1 MDDSNQHLK
10 DLLSQ
15 TDLAFKALMRQPSS
29 SELSNAYESAKAEL
43 DAYMKSLRNTLSQ
56 RKHLQRQKAR

>member
-15 TDLAFKALMRQPSS
+15 TDLAFKALMRQPNS
-29 SELSNAYESAKAEL
+29 SELTNAYDNAKAEL
-43 DAYMKSLRNTLSQ
+43 DSYMKSLRNTLSQ

>member
-15 TDLAFKALMRQPSS
+15 TDLAFKALMRQPNS
-29 SELSNAYESAKAEL
+29 SELTNAYDNAKAEL

>member
-15 TDLAFKALMRQPSS
+15 TDLAFKALMRQPNS
-29 SELSNAYESAKAEL
+29 SELTNAYDNAKAEL
-43 DAYMKSLRNTLSQ
+43 DAYMKSLRTTLSQ

>member
-15 TDLAFKALMRQPSS
+15 TDLAFKALMRQPNS
-29 SELSNAYESAKAEL
+29 SELSHAYDNAKAEL

-56 RKHLQRQKAR
+56 RKHLQRQQAR

>member
-15 TDLAFKALMRQPSS
+15 TDLAFKALMRQPGS
-29 SELSNAYESAKAEL
+29 SELGAAYDRAKAEL
-43 DAYMKSLRNTLSQ
+43 DTYMMSLRNTLSQ
-56 RKHLQRQKAR
+56 RKQLQRQRER